1 MAFHFL
7 DLSEFSKLNCYNDG
21 IATNLIFTAIF
32 KTLHLNAVVVGFER
46 IQVSCL
52 FQGKISRVFCFGY
65 STIFSWGNSRS
76 YRSRSCFCDSG
87 ELGYNVYTFLYGVLN
102 IIFAYG
108 VWAGK
113 KSGWLGTI
121 IVSLLV
127 IVVDICA
134 VLNITLILGVP
145 KTAALG
151 EIVYSLVVVAY
162 LFQPKIIKLFKK
174 VN

>member
-1 MAFHFL
+1 L
-7 DLSEFSKLNCYNDG
+7 DLSEFKYPDSFRGRYPGVFVLVILQFLVG
-21 IATNLIFTAIF
+21 AI
-32 KTLHLNAVVVGFER
+32 HAVIG
-46 IQVSCL
+46 L
-52 FQGKISRVFCFGY
+52 GLVFAA
-65 STIFSWGNSRS
+65 
-76 YRSRSCFCDSG
+76 SG
-87 ELGYNVYTFLYGVLN
+87 ELGYNIYTFLYGVLN

-121 IVSLLV
+121 IVSLFV
-127 IVVDICA
+127 IVVDICT

>member
-1 MAFHFL
+1 LWL
-7 DLSEFSKLNCYNDG
+7 DLSEFKYPVSFRGRYPGVFVLVILQFLVG
-21 IATNLIFTAIF
+21 AIHAVIGLGLVFAT
-32 KTLHLNAVVVGFER
+32 
-46 IQVSCL
+46 
-52 FQGKISRVFCFGY
+52 
-65 STIFSWGNSRS
+65 
-76 YRSRSCFCDSG
+76 SG

>member
-1 MAFHFL
+1 L
-7 DLSEFSKLNCYNDG
+7 DLSEFKYPDSFRGRYPGVFVLVILQFLVG
-21 IATNLIFTAIF
+21 AI
-32 KTLHLNAVVVGFER
+32 HAVIG
-46 IQVSCL
+46 L
-52 FQGKISRVFCFGY
+52 GLVFAA
-65 STIFSWGNSRS
+65 
-76 YRSRSCFCDSG
+76 SG

-121 IVSLLV
+121 IVSLFV

>member
-1 MAFHFL
+1 LWL
-7 DLSEFSKLNCYNDG
+7 DLSEFKYPVSFRGRYPGFFVLVILQFLVG
-21 IATNLIFTAIF
+21 AIHAVIGLGLVFAT
-32 KTLHLNAVVVGFER
+32 
-46 IQVSCL
+46 
-52 FQGKISRVFCFGY
+52 
-65 STIFSWGNSRS
+65 
-76 YRSRSCFCDSG
+76 SG